1 MTGKGKETDREIELH
16 HTAVFLRRDCAWC
29 GRPAARKSDNRGR
42 EFPRSVCLDAVRGHY
57 DRQRPRDA
65 APFQKPQP
73 TDCVAPDIHHCG
85 NARRFARRKYAAAS
99 SRHGRSARHRLGTG
113 LLFTVEHSHHRC
125 FRRRNGHYCPRGKH
139 PARTDYVAFCSA
151 FGASVRH
158 VRTDFVRWSNHC
170 RHYFARYRRLIGY
183 AILYPRR
190 VSRMHNRLLCA
201 LPRNFLL
208 LVVAPCPPVGV
219 LMFIPIPF
227 YYPLSFPETKKGC
240 RPMKVNS
247 LSLFCYVAAGTSKVA
262 SHLFFVGPSPLGGT
276 EGGF

>member
-1 MTGKGKETDREIELH
+1 MTLTGKGKETDREIELH

-29 GRPAARKSDNRGR
+29 GRLAARKSDNRGR

-73 TDCVAPDIHHCG
+73 TDCTAPDIHHCG

-113 LLFTVEHSHHRC
+113 LLFTVEHPYHRR
-125 FRRRNGHYCPRGKH
+125 FRRRNGYYCPRGKH

-158 VRTDFVRWSNHC
+158 VRTDLSRWSHHS
-170 RHYFARYRRLIGY
+170 RHYFARYRRHIGY

-190 VSRMHNRLLCA
+190 VSRMRHRFLRA
-201 LPRNFLL
+201 LPRNSLL
-208 LVVAPCPPVGV
+208 LAVAPRWRV
-219 LMFIPIPF
+219 L
-227 YYPLSFPETKKGC
+227 
-240 RPMKVNS
+240 
-247 LSLFCYVAAGTSKVA
+247 
-262 SHLFFVGPSPLGGT
+262 
-276 EGGF
+276 